1 MGGEGLSSVHDAHMQ
16 AFSGRVEG
24 RLDSR
29 ELAALA
35 RVEQKASG
43 CRRLPAGSNVD
54 LGPQQKGGRP
64 ILA

>member
-1 MGGEGLSSVHDAHMQ
+1 MQ